1 MLTWIALNY
10 IINKGESRSEQIQ
23 QTILTLK
30 DFLNEV
36 DNLSYM
42 IEQSKEYHAVS
53 EDSELGKLFFY
64 AYLKCRRSFIAVD
77 ELLLSEVTSKFKHAY
92 IEAFPYLRIMA
103 ECYIHFCYITD
114 ETINKKTMLK
124 EYDDLKNHQLKKIL
138 RISKIDY
145 GNNKSQGAAYIKRFK
160 SKKIKKPFFFNKI
173 HELAIKT
180 DNTRLYEVIFTKY
193 NPYIHFNP
201 INFTVYGTYR
211 DGKFIFNE
219 FDGSS
224 RRLEGELLFYC
235 IEIMMLL
242 INRTCTFLKIPVFK
256 ELITTFEQ
264 WNTMRDE
271 FQTILFHK

>member
-1 MLTWIALNY
+1 MS
-10 IINKGESRSEQIQ
+10 KQIQ

-36 DNLSYM
+36 DNLSYL
-42 IEQSKEYHAVS
+42 IEQSKEYHTVS

-77 ELLLSEVTSKFKHAY
+77 ELLISEVNSKFKHAY

-114 ETINKKTMLK
+114 ETINKQTMFK
-124 EYDDLKNHQLKKIL
+124 EYDNLKNDQLKKII
-138 RISKIDY
+138 RISRINY
-145 GNNKSQGAAYIKRFK
+145 GKNHKERKQGAAYIRKIK
-160 SKKIKKPFFFNKI
+160 STKIKKPFFFNNI
-173 HELAIKT
+173 HELALKT
-180 DNTRLYEVIFTKY
+180 NNSRLYEVIFTKY

-201 INFTVYGTYR
+201 INFTLYGTYKNE
-211 DGKFIFNE
+211 KFIFNE
-219 FDGSS
+219 FDDSS

-242 INRTCTFLKIPVFK
+242 ISRSYLFLKIPVFE
-256 ELITTFEQ
+256 ELRTTFEK
-264 WNTMRDE
+264 WNLLRDE
-271 FQTILFHK
+271 FQIILFQK